1 MKKWGYHCAMLLYV
15 CMGTAGIL
23 LAITNTF
30 QLKYQ
35 KAEVFS
41 IILLFCAIETLLLL
55 MEKKSGKVL
64 AWSVSIGSVLLLY
77 LLRGETLRESLL
89 CIKRSVLET
98 AEEYFQIYLGSY
110 FNVDASVDYGMVVL
124 GILIGMLLS
133 YGIVC
138 MKHSWMPVVLLGVG
152 ILIPFTVGK
161 VPKMA
166 EVVLCM
172 LSVGG
177 IVAAKTERGFQVQ
190 KAFGDRKDVTK
201 QISELLKE
209 KSLDFFGKA
218 KGGVND
224 GVIGGAG
231 EFAKDDE
238 KQLVI
243 TSQTKPQEKIYLQ
256 GYIGT
261 IYEDNKWKEGRRKEF
276 QSWIRQQ
283 NAQTEEVRNLLYEKL
298 KTVSSQ
304 ETLYIENVGA
314 NTKYK
319 YLSLI
324 HI

>member
-166 EVVLCM
+166 EV
-172 LSVGG
+172 
-177 IVAAKTERGFQVQ
+177 
-190 KAFGDRKDVTK
+190 
-201 QISELLKE
+201 
-209 KSLDFFGKA
+209 
-218 KGGVND
+218 
-224 GVIGGAG
+224 
-231 EFAKDDE
+231 
-238 KQLVI
+238 
-243 TSQTKPQEKIYLQ
+243 
-256 GYIGT
+256 
-261 IYEDNKWKEGRRKEF
+261 
-276 QSWIRQQ
+276 
-283 NAQTEEVRNLLYEKL
+283 
-298 KTVSSQ
+298 
-304 ETLYIENVGA
+304 
-314 NTKYK
+314 
-319 YLSLI
+319 
-324 HI
+324 

>member
-1 MKKWGYHCAMLLYV
+1 MGISLCNAALCLHGNSGNTACDYKHIPIEISKGGSIFYH
-15 CMGTAGIL
+15 
-23 LAITNTF
+23 IT
-30 QLKYQ
+30 
-35 KAEVFS
+35 
-41 IILLFCAIETLLLL
+41 FCAIETLLLL

-190 KAFGDRKDVTK
+190 RRSGFVGVILVAAALAVGSMFSGMQVQKAFGDRKDVTK

-209 KSLDFFGKA
+209 KSLDFL
-218 KGGVND
+218 
-224 GVIGGAG
+224 
-231 EFAKDDE
+231 E
-238 KQLVI
+238 KQ
-243 TSQTKPQEKIYLQ
+243 
-256 GYIGT
+256 
-261 IYEDNKWKEGRRKEF
+261 R
-276 QSWIRQQ
+276 
-283 NAQTEEVRNLLYEKL
+283 EE
-298 KTVSSQ
+298 
-304 ETLYIENVGA
+304 
-314 NTKYK
+314 
-319 YLSLI
+319 
-324 HI
+324 